1 MKIRIHDELNYPFSS
16 IEKELFIRAHADIK
30 SIHLAHSD
38 SINTI
43 DLIRKISK
51 YLHLTGLYTLYDE
64 KSKYILDRKLTDIQ
78 WMGLHTLVILT
89 VSALN
94 QYSDNIIYYKPGNH
108 IETPFST
115 TLTTLVK
122 VLDYLCGKIFYVNEI
137 EYSVWFN
144 IYHNILGSIL
154 CPDVGARVFFNE
166 NIYIS
171 LELVKN
177 LLSQDNIKDIYRII
191 LIESDEPSKYALSL
205 GDLDYRDEFG
215 YTVYDILDSL
225 KRTIVFDKEI
235 DDDMYHI
242 NEDVTGILKCNT
254 NIINYTNYDKM
265 VKKYTDEK
273 KT

>member
-1 MKIRIHDELNYPFSS
+1 MKARIHDELSYPFNS

-30 SIHLAHSD
+30 NIQLNPDGVDAF
-38 SINTI
+38 N
-43 DLIRKISK
+43 LIYRVSK
-51 YLHLTGLYTLYDE
+51 YLHLSGLYPLYSE
-64 KSKYILDRKLTDIQ
+64 KSKYILDRKLTDTQ
-78 WMGLHTLVILT
+78 WMGLHTLVILI
-89 VSALN
+89 VSTLI
-94 QYSDNIIYYKPGNH
+94 QYNGNTIYYEPGNK

-122 VLDYLCGKIFYVNEI
+122 VLDHVCGKIFYVDEI
-137 EYSVWFN
+137 EYSVWFS
-144 IYHNILGSIL
+144 IYQNILSSIL

-166 NIYIS
+166 NIYI
-171 LELVKN
+171 LLKLVKN
-177 LLSQDNIKDIYRII
+177 LLSQDNIKAIYKTI
-191 LIESDEPSKYALSL
+191 LIESNESSKYELSL

-235 DDDMYHI
+235 DDDMYHM